1 MIFNYSKINTTRF
14 FKSALLLF
22 VFSTFLSSSTT
33 YSQTTLVAGDI
44 AIVGYN
50 LESIVEDD
58 FTFVLLRD
66 ITSGTNIKFTDFGWC
81 SGVDITGFQSAN
93 PCGASTGSLSDGA
106 ISWTSTC
113 EK

>member
-1 MIFNYSKINTTRF
+1 MK
-14 FKSALLLF
+14 KLLLF
-22 VFSTFLSSSTT
+22 CSIFLFGNQLLH
-33 YSQTTLVAGDI
+33 SQTTLVAGDI

-50 LESIVEDD
+50 AESIVEDD
-58 FTFVLLRD
+58 FTFILLRD

-93 PCGASTGSLSDGA
+93 PCGASTGSHSDGA